1 MSDARDEATIATV
14 GAPTTLPA
22 VVWPRAPL
30 LLCASSS
37 RTGPVEGLISLG
49 SFLRAKGIDARIAFD
64 RVREGEDLPGH
75 LERAGLP
82 SVPGLALSRKVRLAD
97 LLRDARTLAN
107 WVREGSPDL
116 LHAAFA
122 HDYSLALWATRR
134 AGAARD
140 NLRLVR
146 EAHRRADLAPGR
158 LGIRHALLRRA
169 DGIVVRAKSYASALI
184 AAGLRPARVRAIP
197 GSVDANLFTPGRTEA
212 AKALRESWGI
222 PDEAP
227 LFGMVAR
234 MKPERLQQRVLE
246 AFVSIQHQAPGAHLV
261 FIGRGEDEPR
271 LQAQARSLASQAIHF
286 GGYQRGPALVEAY
299 RALDVAIWLREG
311 NDGACRGVLE
321 AMACGLPMIVGDD
334 GAPPELVL
342 PERAAPCGLVVDPLD
357 QGSIAAALVEL
368 ARDKGLRASL
378 GQAGRARA
386 TTFTQEQNGEET
398 LRFWRELRALP
409 PVERSR

>member
-1 MSDARDEATIATV
+1 MS
-14 GAPTTLPA
+14 GLPA
-22 VVWPRAPL
+22 PAWPRAPL

-37 RTGPVEGLISLG
+37 RTGPVQGLISLG
-49 SFLRAKGIDARIAFD
+49 AFLRARGIDARFAGD

-82 SVPGLALSRKVRLAD
+82 WVPGLGLSRKVRLAD
-97 LLRDARTLAN
+97 LLRDARTLTT

-122 HDYSLALWATRR
+122 HDYSLALWAVRR
-134 AGAARD
+134 CGKARE

-146 EAHRRADLAPGR
+146 EAHRRVDLAPGR
-158 LGIRHALLRRA
+158 FAIRHALLRRA
-169 DGIVVRAKSYASALI
+169 DGIVVRARSYASALI
-184 AAGLRPARVRAIP
+184 TAGLPPARVRAIP

-212 AKALRESWGI
+212 ARALRESWGI
-222 PDEAP
+222 PEEAP

-234 MKPERLQQRVLE
+234 MKPERLQARVLE
-246 AFVSIQHQAPGAHLV
+246 AFVSIQHQVPSAHLV

-271 LQAQARSLASQAIHF
+271 LQAQVRSLASQPIHF
-286 GGYQRGPALVEAY
+286 GGYQRGPALIEAY

-321 AMACGLPMIVGDD
+321 AMACGVPMIVGDD

-342 PERAAPCGLVVDPLD
+342 PEKAAPCGLVVDSLD
-357 QGSIAAALVEL
+357 PKSIAAALVTL
-368 ARDKGLRASL
+368 ANDRGLRDAL

-386 TTFTQEQNGEET
+386 IAFTAEKNGEET
-398 LRFWRELRALP
+398 LRFWREIRALP
-409 PVERSR
+409 PVERTG